1 MGWFDGWFGSGSSNG
16 DPLAKLDPK
25 LREFLERE
33 SPVKLNRPTP
43 TAGTEK
49 DASAAVTA
57 TQPNASV
64 SASAAQQPNGVPSE
78 SLYQDG
84 RYAHLWKNYRPLAA
98 VEAESKS
105 DHEKLMDVLDSYKE
119 RKTQIGKAALEN
131 CALEQL
137 DWNKCMKSGDWTARM
152 TMCRAEVKKFER
164 CYSMQ
169 SVGGIFP
176 SNMQPGC

>member
-1 MGWFDGWFGSGSSNG
+1 MGWFDGWFGSGGSGG

-33 SPVKLNRPTP
+33 SPVKFNKPAATTASQDAPEAVASGRP
-43 TAGTEK
+43 
-49 DASAAVTA
+49 AAA
-57 TQPNASV
+57 TTDST
-64 SASAAQQPNGVPSE
+64 SQQPNGVPAE

-105 DHEKLMDVLDSYKE
+105 DHEKLMDVLDSYKS
-119 RKTQIGKAALEN
+119 RKSQIGKAALEN

-152 TMCRAEVKKFER
+152 TMCRAEVRKFER
-164 CYSMQ
+164 CYSTQ
-169 SVGGIFP
+169 SVG
-176 SNMQPGC
+176 